1 MNTGDASLVA
11 LTCLL
16 SASGFAASNALQHR
30 VAGTVPASVAHH
42 AIGVLAQVMRRSLW
56 LLAST
61 ISFAALL
68 LHATALKLGPIAL
81 VQPLMLVG
89 VVIAVPVRA
98 ALDLTT
104 PSWHE
109 LRAVL
114 ITVAGLSTFMWGVN
128 PATSTARPSPVPAAL
143 MVVVGIATAFVVLVT
158 SQRLTRRPHHQASVL
173 GATAGVMFGLTAGLL
188 KLIGTALSSGHL
200 EAVAALLAALIL
212 AGVLGVAMNQRAYQI
227 APLSVSMPLLNV
239 LDVLVAVT
247 FGVLVFHESPGHSP
261 TVLALECLA
270 LGCLAVGLRE
280 VARLGTP
287 SAPPARVI
295 SSGRCASS

>member
-1 MNTGDASLVA
+1 MTTGDASLLA
-11 LTCLL
+11 LTCLF

-30 VAGTVPASVAHH
+30 VAGTVPANVAHH
-42 AIGVLAQVMRRSLW
+42 AIGVLAQVVRRPLW
-56 LLAST
+56 LLATT

-104 PSWHE
+104 PTWRE

-114 ITVAGLSTFMWGVN
+114 ITVAGLATFMWGVN
-128 PATSTARPSPVPAAL
+128 PATSSTRPSPVPAAL
-143 MVVVGIATAFVVLVT
+143 MVFVGVGTAVVVLIT
-158 SQRLTRRPHHQASVL
+158 SQRLTARPHRQASIL

-188 KLIGTALSSGHL
+188 KLIGTAVSSEHP
-200 EAVAALLAALIL
+200 EAVAAPLAALIL

-247 FGVLVFHESPGHSP
+247 FGVLVFHEAPGHSP
-261 TVLALECLA
+261 TLLALQCVA

-280 VARLGTP
+280 VARLGTRPAP
-287 SAPPARVI
+287 SEPAILHRRC
-295 SSGRCASS
+295 SS

>member
-1 MNTGDASLVA
+1 MTTGDAPLAA
-11 LTCLL
+11 LICLF
-16 SASGFAASNALQHR
+16 SALGFAASNALQHR
-30 VAGTVPASVAHH
+30 VAGTVPTSVAHH
-42 AIGVLAQVMRRSLW
+42 AIGVLAQVVRRPLW
-56 LLAST
+56 LLATT

-104 PSWHE
+104 PTWRE

-114 ITVAGLSTFMWGVN
+114 ITVTGLAMFMWGVN
-128 PATSTARPSPVPAAL
+128 PVTSTTRPSPVAAAL
-143 MVVVGIATAFVVLVT
+143 MVSVGVGTAVVVLLT
-158 SQRLTRRPHHQASVL
+158 SRHLTGRPHHQASIL
-173 GATAGVMFGLTAGLL
+173 GATSGVMFGLTAGML
-188 KLIGTALSSGHL
+188 KLIGTAVSSDHPA
-200 EAVAALLAALIL
+200 AVAALLAALIL

-247 FGVLVFHESPGHSP
+247 FGVLVFHEAPGHGP
-261 TVLALECLA
+261 TVLAVQCIA
-270 LGCLAVGLRE
+270 LGCLAVGLRQ
-280 VARLGTP
+280 VARLGTR
-287 SAPPARVI
+287 SAPSEPVTSR
-295 SSGRCASS
+295 GRCAS

>member
-1 MNTGDASLVA
+1 MNTGDASLLA
-11 LTCLL
+11 LTCLF

-30 VAGTVPASVAHH
+30 VAGTVPANVAHH
-42 AIGVLAQVMRRSLW
+42 AIGVLAQVVRRPLW
-56 LLAST
+56 LLASS

-68 LHATALKLGPIAL
+68 LHATALRLGPIAL

-104 PSWHE
+104 PTWRE

-114 ITVAGLSTFMWGVN
+114 ITVAGLATFMWGVN
-128 PATSTARPSPVPAAL
+128 PAASTTRPSPMAAAL
-143 MVVVGIATAFVVLVT
+143 MVFVGVGTAVVVLVT
-158 SQRLTRRPHHQASVL
+158 SQSLTGRPHRQAAIL

-188 KLIGTALSSGHL
+188 KLIGTAVSSEHP
-200 EAVAALLAALIL
+200 EAVAAPLAALVL

-247 FGVLVFHESPGHSP
+247 FGALVFHEAPGHSP
-261 TVLALECLA
+261 TVLGLQCLA
-270 LGCLAVGLRE
+270 LGCLALGLRE
-280 VARLGTP
+280 VARLGTH
-287 SAPPARVI
+287 SASSEPVI
-295 SSGRCASS
+295 SRRRCAS

>member
-1 MNTGDASLVA
+1 MTTGDTPLLA
-11 LTCLL
+11 LTCLF

-30 VAGTVPASVAHH
+30 VAGTVPADVAHH
-42 AIGVLAQVMRRSLW
+42 AIGVLAQVVRRPLW
-56 LLAST
+56 LLATT

-104 PSWHE
+104 PTWRE

-114 ITVAGLSTFMWGVN
+114 ITVAGLAMFMWGVN
-128 PATSTARPSPVPAAL
+128 PARPTTGPSPVPAAL
-143 MVVVGIATAFVVLVT
+143 MVFVGVGTAVVVLVT
-158 SQRLTRRPHHQASVL
+158 SKRLTGRPNRQASIL

-188 KLIGTALSSGHL
+188 KLIGSALSSEHPAAA
-200 EAVAALLAALIL
+200 AVPLAALIG

-247 FGVLVFHESPGHSP
+247 FGVLVFHEAPGHGP
-261 TVLALECLA
+261 TVLALQCIA

-280 VARLGTP
+280 VARLGTRPTP
-287 SAPPARVI
+287 SEPVTAR
-295 SSGRCASS
+295 GRCAS

>member
-1 MNTGDASLVA
+1 MTTGDVSLLA
-11 LTCLL
+11 LTCLF

-30 VAGTVPASVAHH
+30 VAGTVPANVAHH
-42 AIGVLAQVMRRSLW
+42 AIGVLAQVVRKPLW

-104 PSWHE
+104 PTWRE

-114 ITVAGLSTFMWGVN
+114 ITVAGLAMFMWGVN
-128 PATSTARPSPVPAAL
+128 PATSTTRPSPVPAAL
-143 MVVVGIATAFVVLVT
+143 MVFLGVGTAVVVLVT
-158 SQRLTRRPHHQASVL
+158 SQSLTSRPTRQASIL
-173 GATAGVMFGLTAGLL
+173 GATSGVMFGLTAGLL
-188 KLIGTALSSGHL
+188 KLIGTAASSKHP
-200 EAVAALLAALIL
+200 EAVAAPLAALIL

-247 FGVLVFHESPGHSP
+247 FGVLVFHEAPGHSP
-261 TVLALECLA
+261 TLLALQCVA

-280 VARLGTP
+280 VARLGTRPAP
-287 SAPPARVI
+287 SEPAILHRRC
-295 SSGRCASS
+295 SS

>member
-1 MNTGDASLVA
+1 MTTGDASLLA
-11 LTCLL
+11 LTCLF

-30 VAGTVPASVAHH
+30 VAGTVPANVAHH
-42 AIGVLAQVMRRSLW
+42 AIGVLAQVVRRPLW

-68 LHATALKLGPIAL
+68 LHAAALRLGPIAL

-104 PSWHE
+104 PTWRE

-114 ITVAGLSTFMWGVN
+114 ITVAGLATFMWGVN
-128 PATSTARPSPVPAAL
+128 PATSTTRPSPMAAAL
-143 MVVVGIATAFVVLVT
+143 MVFVGVGTAVVVLVT
-158 SQRLTRRPHHQASVL
+158 SQRLTGRPHRQASIL

-188 KLIGTALSSGHL
+188 KLLGTAVSSEHP
-200 EAVAALLAALIL
+200 EAVAAPLAALIL

-247 FGVLVFHESPGHSP
+247 FGALVFHEAPGHSP
-261 TVLALECLA
+261 TVLGLQCLA
-270 LGCLAVGLRE
+270 LGCLALGLRE
-280 VARLGTP
+280 VARLGTR
-287 SAPPARVI
+287 SASSEPVI
-295 SSGRCASS
+295 SRRRCVS